1 MEPKHKLFRDDA
13 CALCRFFD
21 AGINVCRRS
30 PPVQLPREFAEG
42 EYGLTAY
49 GAPAAPVRSCDIT
62 WGWPKVSPRDWC
74 GEWMEE
80 D

>member
-42 EYGLTAY
+42 ATKVSRARDEK
-49 GAPAAPVRSCDIT
+49 IT